1 MPPTPTPGAAGLRGL
16 IASPPAERTEAL
28 KLLAAD
34 RDELGR
40 QSASGLLLL
49 AMLLRNAGEN
59 DLAIAV
65 SHAAWRQSPG
75 DFWVNWMI
83 GMSSWTPNRG
93 LTRPDEA
100 LRFLT
105 AAVAIR
111 PDNNRAYFNI
121 GQALHILK
129 DDTGALPCSAT

>member
-1 MPPTPTPGAAGLRGL
+1 M

-129 DDTGALPCSAT
+129 DDTGALTVFRDLVRRESQ